1 MNELR
6 KAVIRK
12 KFPEYKNPSQIINVV
27 EKVLN
32 FDKKQKIK
40 DLKG

>member
-1 MNELR
+1 MNKLR
-6 KAVIRK
+6 KAIIRK
-12 KFPEYKNPSQIINVV
+12 KIPEYKNPSKIIDVV

-40 DLKG
+40 D